1 MSGKNFGIER
11 IGVVG
16 SGLMGTGIAEV
27 TAVAGFP
34 TVLCKATA
42 GPPAAARERI
52 ERSLARRVER
62 GKLEASAAEQ
72 AMSLLTVTGDQDALE
87 ASDLVIES
95 IIEDRDVKRA
105 LFEELAGILQPAAL
119 LASNTST
126 LRIGDLAPAARRQ
139 RTIGLHFFSPVPA
152 MSLVELAHLP
162 ETDVD
167 AVEAAQRFVERLG
180 KTAIPVMDSTGFV
193 VNRLLVP
200 YLVGAIAAYG
210 QGLATASQ
218 IDTAMRL
225 GCGHPMGPLALADL
239 IGLDVVFAMAKLL
252 YKDFGDSRYRP
263 PALLRRMVAD
273 GCLGKKT
280 RLGIYDYR
288 TAPPEPNQAIW
299 ELIRGGQ
306 TREEHAA

>member
-1 MSGKNFGIER
+1 MSGSIFGIER

-27 TAVAGFP
+27 AALAGFP

-42 GPPAAARERI
+42 GPPEAARARI
-52 ERSLARRVER
+52 EKSLARRVDR
-62 GKLEASAAEQ
+62 GKLDQSAAEQ
-72 AMSLLTVTGDQDALE
+72 ALSLLTVTGDHDALGT
-87 ASDLVIES
+87 SDLVIES
-95 IIEDRDVKRA
+95 IIEDREVKQA
-105 LFEELAGILQPAAL
+105 LFEGLTGLLQPEAL

-126 LRIGDLAPAARRQ
+126 LRISDLAPAARRR

-162 ETDVD
+162 DTEPD
-167 AVEAAQRFVERLG
+167 AVAAAQKFVERLG
-180 KTAIPVMDSTGFV
+180 KTAIPVVDSTGFV

-210 QGLATASQ
+210 QGLATAPQ

-225 GCGHPMGPLALADL
+225 GCGHPMGPLALADF

-288 TAPPEPNQAIW
+288 TAPPEPNQEIW
-299 ELIRGGQ
+299 DLIRGGQ